1 LWTTRF
7 WNNPHQVLSV
17 KRLEQSSS
25 GTFSQ
30 KIGTIL
36 IRYFLSK
43 DWNNPHL
50 VLSVKRLESQIIERS
65 MWAIKPKN
73 IWGIWKLKKKYIVST
88 TSFVDIQHAHKFN
101 LLSAICNNCHY
112 LYLMKLF
119 NISLNI
125 ILLWCVFYLYIYNS
139 ILTRIYQ

>member
-1 LWTTRF
+1 MF
-7 WNNPHQVLSV
+7 
-17 KRLEQSSS
+17 

-65 MWAIKPKN
+65 MLAIKPKN
-73 IWGIWKLKKKYIVST
+73 IWGI
-88 TSFVDIQHAHKFN
+88 
-101 LLSAICNNCHY
+101 
-112 LYLMKLF
+112 
-119 NISLNI
+119 
-125 ILLWCVFYLYIYNS
+125 
-139 ILTRIYQ
+139 